1 MYRGRNFQFVS
12 VSENDPAEKAAVLE
26 FLRKHHASSLNLLFA
41 TPDIYGLQAAFDPLM
56 PAAVPFTLVI
66 APNGDVVYQ
75 ELGSLDIVKLRQA
88 ILANLPEDARY
99 PGHRAYWSGN

>member
-1 MYRGRNFQFVS
+1 
-12 VSENDPAEKAAVLE
+12 
-26 FLRKHHASSLNLLFA
+26 
-41 TPDIYGLQAAFDPLM
+41 
-56 PAAVPFTLVI
+56 
-66 APNGDVVYQ
+66 VVYQ